1 MSEIEVK
8 AVPGLAG
15 SGMPYAYAVK
25 AGPWIFLTG
34 HEAFDFATG
43 STAAVAGPP
52 GFPLFGPPRFRREGD
67 FILRRFRSI
76 LQEWGCDLPN
86 GVRLD
91 QFYPA
96 PDPVDP
102 YHLARRAEFGDY
114 IPPSTSV
121 VMERCFSA
129 ETAISASLM
138 AVVPTPGYEIRRVY
152 PKDVSAPTWSGFVP
166 AITCSDFVFVAGQM
180 ATTKGGGLDPRAH
193 VPDHTRWAG
202 SEIRRQTE
210 FLILEKLKPALEA
223 AGSALEHSVKA
234 QVYIEKV
241 EDFPDFMEVWTEH
254 YRHIPCALTVVPTKS
269 YATVGGIIEINLLA
283 LKDGADRRKTVVE
296 ADLPAMACYGPCVRA
311 GEFLFPS
318 GLMALGA
325 DGHVVGKAA
334 SPAFTGLAHAGRVQ
348 ADAVLDHA
356 AALCAAA
363 GAKPENIVRAQW
375 FVGDI
380 ADFAGIAAAWTAR
393 FGARPHPFVCVEVPK
408 PLPAPGAALIADFWI
423 YAP

>member
-8 AVPGLAG
+8 SVPGIAG
-15 SGMPYAYAVK
+15 SAMPYAYAVK

-43 STAAVAGPP
+43 SGAAVAGPP
-52 GFPLFGPPRFRREGD
+52 GFPLWGAPRYRREGD
-67 FILRRFRSI
+67 FILRRMRAI
-76 LQEWGCDLPN
+76 LREFGADLPN

-129 ETAISASLM
+129 EAAISTSLM
-138 AVVPTPGYEIRRVY
+138 AVVPTPGYEIGRVY

-180 ATTKGGGLDPRAH
+180 ATGKGGGLDPRAH

-241 EDFPDFMEVWTEH
+241 EDFPDFLEVWTEH
-254 YRHIPCALTVVPTKS
+254 YRDIPCALTVVPTKS

-283 LKDGADRRKTVVE
+283 LKAGAARAKTVVE
-296 ADLPAMACYGPCVRA
+296 APVPPMACYGPCVRA

-318 GLMALGA
+318 GLMALGP
-325 DGHVVGKAA
+325 DGHVLGKAV
-334 SPAFTGLAHAGRVQ
+334 SPAFTGLAHAGQVQ
-348 ADAVLDHA
+348 AEAVLGYAD
-356 AALCAAA
+356 ALCRAA
-363 GAKPENIVRAQW
+363 GAKAENIVRAQW
-375 FVGDI
+375 FVTDI
-380 ADFAGIAAAWTAR
+380 ADFAGIGAAWAQR
-393 FGARPHPFVCVEVPK
+393 FGDRPHPFLCVAVPA